1 VSDRTLRLALAV
13 VALAGAALAT
23 YLTYVH
29 YDEGALICT
38 TGGCEQVQQ
47 SEYAELAGIPVALL
61 GLIAYVAVLVLVAWD
76 TPLAR
81 TLTAALALGALAFS
95 CYLVALQL
103 FVIEATCV
111 WCMVNDL
118 LIVPLLAVLSVWRLR
133 SAPAPA

>member
-29 YDEGALICT
+29 FDEGALICT

-133 SAPAPA
+133 AAPAPA

>member
-13 VALAGAALAT
+13 VALVGTGLAT

-29 YDEGALICT
+29 FDEGALICT

-61 GLIAYVAVLVLVAWD
+61 GLIAYVVVLVLVAWD

-118 LIVPLLAVLSVWRLR
+118 LVVPLLAVLSVLRLR
-133 SAPAPA
+133 SAPATA

>member
-111 WCMVNDL
+111 CCMVNDL
-118 LIVPLLAVLSVWRLR
+118 LVVPLLAVLSVLRLR
-133 SAPAPA
+133 SAPATA

>member
-1 VSDRTLRLALAV
+1 VGT
-13 VALAGAALAT
+13 GLAT

-29 YDEGALICT
+29 FDEGALICT

-61 GLIAYVAVLVLVAWD
+61 GLIAYVVVLVLVAWD

-118 LIVPLLAVLSVWRLR
+118 LVVPLLAVLSVLRLR
-133 SAPAPA
+133 SAPATA